1 MGMNLFLGIFIF
13 AACFAPT
20 CILLAYA
27 LRSIKEEQQEIIKL
41 KRNPMSVLFSFLL
54 NGLTFGL
61 SVSAFIYIITS
72 THLPIWIH
80 LFTFPFMFLASIDFI
95 ILISHVVNEWRYK
108 VTWDK
113 KQNVFNVRH
122 KGSEF
127 QFPLDSDTLQI
138 IHYFPPMQGGPR
150 GFPGF
155 NYHVLVL
162 SDHGNTWKVS
172 SITYDNYDFFQT
184 LSEHPNFTVIKRQ
197 FNVLL

>member
-13 AACFAPT
+13 AACFAPSF
-20 CILLAYA
+20 ILVAGA
-27 LRSIKEEQQEIIKL
+27 LRSDIEERQNLVKL

-61 SVSAFIYIITS
+61 SVSALIYIITS

-80 LFTFPFMFLASIDFI
+80 LLIFPFLFLASIDFI
-95 ILISHVVNEWRYK
+95 ILISHLVNEWRYM

-122 KGSEF
+122 KGTEF
-127 QFPLDSDTLQI
+127 QFLLDSDTLQI
-138 IHYFPPMQGGPR
+138 IHYFPPMQGR
-150 GFPGF
+150 SKGFPGF
-155 NYHVLVL
+155 SYHVLVL

-172 SITYDNYDFFQT
+172 SFTYDNYDFFQT
-184 LSEHPNFTVIKRQ
+184 LSKHPNFTVIKRQ